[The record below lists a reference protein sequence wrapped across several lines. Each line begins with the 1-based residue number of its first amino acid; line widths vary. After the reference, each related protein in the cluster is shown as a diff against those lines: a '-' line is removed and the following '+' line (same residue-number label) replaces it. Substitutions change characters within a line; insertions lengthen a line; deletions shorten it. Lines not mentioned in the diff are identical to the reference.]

1 MVIVVAAAAVAAGIY
16 SMRDFVLCGSCV
28 VAVPGVVFRM
38 HVRSLMAQK
47 VGY

>member
-1 MVIVVAAAAVAAGIY
+1 MVVVVVAGVAAGVY
-16 SMRDFVLCGSCV
+16 RMGDFVLCGSCV